1 MDYNREVKR
10 RPELGARDRE
20 VKRRTEL
27 GTREFKTGS

>member
-1 MDYNREVKR
+1 MDDNREVKR
-10 RPELGARDRE
+10 RTELGTGDRE